1 VAEDIIPRIVHTNN
15 MVPVER
21 ARNAAGCLKEA
32 IMLAESGTVAP
43 LTYSERDMKILNLV
57 KEEGPLEPNEVIAR
71 FDENGWGHYDEHSM
85 FMIMED
91 LRDRSPYKLSHAGP
105 RKFAYHDL
113 TH

>member
-1 VAEDIIPRIVHTNN
+1 
-15 MVPVER
+15 
-21 ARNAAGCLKEA
+21 
-32 IMLAESGTVAP
+32 
-43 LTYSERDMKILNLV
+43 LTYSERDMKILNLI
-57 KEEGPLEPNEVIAR
+57 KQAGPLEPNEVIAH
-71 FDENGWGHYDEHSM
+71 FDANGWEHLDEHSM